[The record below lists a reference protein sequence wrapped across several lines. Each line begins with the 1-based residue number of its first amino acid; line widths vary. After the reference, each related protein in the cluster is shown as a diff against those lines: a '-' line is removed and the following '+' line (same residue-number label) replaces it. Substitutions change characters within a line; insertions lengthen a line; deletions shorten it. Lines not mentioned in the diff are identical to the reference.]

1 MFNKESCRSCGKI
14 LVPILRCNDCKEH
27 ISWICNMCQQVED
40 VSHKH
45 DGIQNSKNT
54 HPNSKNPIENGIVH
68 LIRNG
73 SSSVQTL

>member
-1 MFNKESCRSCGKI
+1 
-14 LVPILRCNDCKEH
+14 
-27 ISWICNMCQQVED
+27 MCQQVED